1 MQILKQTRAAIKPVP
16 IVFLF
21 AVYLIYGAFFGS
33 EFLPKPDYMQRGC
46 ENFGKSK
53 FKDAIKDFNHVIEN
67 DPNNCVGYW
76 GRGLTEKYLHQ
87 YPEAFQDLT
96 TAIEK
101 NPNVADLYAL
111 RADICNCQE
120 KWTQAMNDINEAIAM
135 NPTDSLYY
143 CTRSKTYSETK
154 KHALALKDANKALQF
169 KPNSSEAFRR
179 RAFVKWRDCDLQGAV
194 DDFDKAY
201 KSDKTDLRNISARK
215 SVQEMLE
222 YCKMKGIPLES
233 LRD

>member
-1 MQILKQTRAAIKPVP
+1 MQILSQTRAAIQPVS
-16 IVFLF
+16 IVFVF
-21 AVYLIYGAFFGS
+21 AVYLILGAFFGS
-33 EFLPKPDYMQRGC
+33 EFLPKPDFMQRGI

-67 DPNNCVGYW
+67 DPNKCIGYL

-96 TAIEK
+96 TAIGK
-101 NPNVADLYAL
+101 NPNVADFYYL
-111 RADICNCQE
+111 RADVCNCQD
-120 KWTQAMNDINEAIAM
+120 KWTQAMEDINKAIAM
-135 NPTDSLYY
+135 NPTDSQYY

-154 KHALALKDANKALQF
+154 KYALAIKDANKALELE
-169 KPNSSEAFRR
+169 PNSSEAFRR
-179 RAFVKWRDCDLQGAV
+179 RAFAKWRDCDLQGAV

-201 KSDKTDLRNISARK
+201 KSDKTDLRNLSARK
-215 SVQEMLE
+215 SVQEVIDH
-222 YCKMKGIPLES
+222 CKKKGIPLES